1 MTLESPGRALH
12 RCCCQTSSPVYSPYL
27 EGRDM
32 LRKKKSLLY
41 ILDSSLPRK
50 QPWPGIAGQSPSL
63 EETDNKKGALRRNE
77 SAILHALT
85 GPLIKICLAA
95 ECGGLLYCWR
105 CKIPAVWLYHN
116 SNMVKD
122 KTRCQRVSVIR
133 DKNSKFG
140 MSSITLWVPS
150 RFGALT
156 IRNAL
161 FLVQE
166 REEK

>member
-50 QPWPGIAGQSPSL
+50 QPWPGTAGQPPSL
-63 EETDNKKGALRRNE
+63 EETDNKKGVLRRNE

-85 GPLIKICLAA
+85 APLIKIYSQNMEVCYIFGTVIFQQRGITTAQIWLKTKPGARECL
-95 ECGGLLYCWR
+95 
-105 CKIPAVWLYHN
+105 
-116 SNMVKD
+116 
-122 KTRCQRVSVIR
+122 T
-133 DKNSKFG
+133 
-140 MSSITLWVPS
+140 
-150 RFGALT
+150 
-156 IRNAL
+156 
-161 FLVQE
+161 
-166 REEK
+166 